1 MKYCYEC
8 GRITAGEPRYCQFCG
23 RTYDVKLCP
32 RRHENPRFAEVCSQC
47 GSRELSSPQPKVS
60 PVWKVMEFLARM
72 MVALLIVYVLLSF
85 VYGLAT
91 TPQTGDA
98 LIALGL
104 LLGALFILWTML
116 PDWFKRLVR
125 RSLGKGGRHE
135 DR

>member
-8 GRITAGEPRYCQFCG
+8 GRMTAGEPRYCQFCG

-32 RRHENPRFAEVCSQC
+32 RRHENPRFAEICSQC
-47 GSRELSSPQPKVS
+47 GSRELSTPQPKVS
-60 PVWKVMEFLARM
+60 FVWRAMEFLAR
-72 MVALLIVYVLLSF
+72 VTVGTLIVYVLLSF
-85 VYGLAT
+85 VCGMVTA
-91 TPQTGDA
+91 PRTGDA

-104 LLGALFILWTML
+104 LFCALCVLWAML

-125 RSLGKGGRHE
+125 RSMGKGGQHE

>member
-47 GSRELSSPQPKVS
+47 GSRELSTPQPRVS
-60 PVWKVMEFLARM
+60 PMWRVLEFLART
-72 MVALLIVYVLLSF
+72 MVGLLIVYVVLSF
-85 VYGLAT
+85 VYGMVT
-91 TPQTGDA
+91 TPRTGDA

-125 RSLGKGGRHE
+125 RSMGKGGRHE

>member
-8 GRITAGEPRYCQFCG
+8 GRMTAGEPRYCQFCG

-47 GSRELSSPQPKVS
+47 GSRELSVPQPKVS
-60 PVWKVMEFLARM
+60 LVWRVLEFLARVM
-72 MVALLIVYVLLSF
+72 AGLLIVYVVLSF
-85 VYGLAT
+85 LYGMVTSPAT
-91 TPQTGDA
+91 GNA
-98 LIALGL
+98 LLALGL
-104 LLGALFILWTML
+104 LLCALFVLFAML

-125 RSLGKGGRHE
+125 RSMGKGGRHE

>member
-47 GSRELSSPQPKVS
+47 GSRELSTPQPKVS
-60 PVWKVMEFLARM
+60 PVWKVMEFLAR
-72 MVALLIVYVLLSF
+72 VLVGLLIAYVVLSF
-85 VYGLAT
+85 VYGMVT
-91 TPQTGDA
+91 TPRTSDA
-98 LIALGL
+98 LMALGL
-104 LLGALFILWTML
+104 LLCALFILWTML

-125 RSLGKGGRHE
+125 RSLGKGGHHE

>member
-47 GSRELSSPQPKVS
+47 GSRELSTPQPKVS
-60 PVWKVMEFLARM
+60 SLWKVMEFSAR
-72 MVALLIVYVLLSF
+72 VILGLLIVYVVLSF
-85 VYGLAT
+85 VYGIVT
-91 TPQTGDA
+91 TPRTGDA
-98 LIALGL
+98 LITLGL
-104 LLGALFILWTML
+104 LLGALLILWAML

-125 RSLGKGGRHE
+125 RSMNRGGRRE
-135 DR
+135 DQ

>member
-8 GRITAGEPRYCQFCG
+8 RRLTAGDARYCQFCG

-47 GSRELSSPQPKVS
+47 GSRELSTPQPKVAS
-60 PVWKVMEFLARM
+60 LWKVTEFLARAF
-72 MVALLIVYVLLSF
+72 VGLLIVYVVLSF
-85 VYGLAT
+85 VYGLVT

-98 LIALGL
+98 LMALGL
-104 LLGALFILWTML
+104 LLCALLVLWSML

-125 RSLGKGGRHE
+125 RSLGKGGHRE

>member
-47 GSRELSSPQPKVS
+47 GSRELSTPQPKVS
-60 PVWKVMEFLARM
+60 SLWKVIEFLVR
-72 MVALLIVYVLLSF
+72 VLVGLLIVYVVLSF
-85 VYGLAT
+85 VYGLVT
-91 TPQTGDA
+91 TPRTGDA
-98 LIALGL
+98 LMALGL
-104 LLGALFILWTML
+104 LLCALFVLSAML

-125 RSLGKGGRHE
+125 KSLGKGGHRE